1 MYHLRGVLL
10 RVGSVI
16 EPGNWGRV
24 IELYGSSHPRVLC
37 ETALELSRAT
47 EFAHRPSLL
56 KAAFTCPTMDA
67 LRLHKKETQK
77 LSEVA
82 CEVELADAA
91 SPLFEADWTLVSPHG
106 MLRLDRADE
115 YWQGAGEGRAT
126 REVLTL
132 WPLRILKRIDLSD
145 TV

>member
-1 MYHLRGVLL
+1 M
-10 RVGSVI
+10 
-16 EPGNWGRV
+16 PDN
-24 IELYGSSHPRVLC
+24 
-37 ETALELSRAT
+37 
-47 EFAHRPSLL
+47 
-56 KAAFTCPTMDA
+56 DA
-67 LRLHKKETQK
+67 LRLYKKETQK

-82 CEVELADAA
+82 YEVELVDAA

-115 YWQGAGEGRAT
+115 YWQGVGEGRAT

-132 WPLRILKRIDLSD
+132 SPLRILNQVDLSD

>member
-1 MYHLRGVLL
+1 
-10 RVGSVI
+10 
-16 EPGNWGRV
+16 
-24 IELYGSSHPRVLC
+24 
-37 ETALELSRAT
+37 
-47 EFAHRPSLL
+47 
-56 KAAFTCPTMDA
+56 MDA

-106 MLRLDRADE
+106 MLRLDWADE

-132 WPLRILKRIDLSD
+132 SPLRILKRIDLSD